1 LARPLLAPDGCVSEA
16 QRLRLRTQEQC
27 RSGSG
32 HFGDEMPGPADS
44 TEGAREER
52 RRRRRRRRSSSR
64 KRRLPPPAGEA
75 RALGAPESSAEEPDL
90 GRLLLLAFAASPAGL
105 GAAALERA
113 GQGRVDAAPASCCIL
128 AARKAARSR
137 SSRSSSLLRHGLPAL
152 RRGGPRRAARGR
164 RGGPG

>member
-44 TEGAREER
+44 TEGARED
-52 RRRRRRRRSSSR
+52 SR

>member
-1 LARPLLAPDGCVSEA
+1 MPGLFSPQTDVCLKRNASGSARRSSAAAAAAISATRCQD
-16 QRLRLRTQEQC
+16 LRT
-27 RSGSG
+27 
-32 HFGDEMPGPADS
+32 P
-44 TEGAREER
+44 R
-52 RRRRRRRRSSSR
+52 RGRRRRRSSSR

>member
-1 LARPLLAPDGCVSEA
+1 MPGLFSPQTDVCLKRNASGSARRSSAAAAAAISATRCQD
-16 QRLRLRTQEQC
+16 LRTP
-27 RSGSG
+27 RRGRG
-32 HFGDEMPGPADS
+32 
-44 TEGAREER
+44 RR

>member
-1 LARPLLAPDGCVSEA
+1 MPGLFSPQTDVCLKRNASGSARRSSAAAAAAISATRCQD
-16 QRLRLRTQEQC
+16 LRT
-27 RSGSG
+27 
-32 HFGDEMPGPADS
+32 P
-44 TEGAREER
+44 R
-52 RRRRRRRRSSSR
+52 RGRSSSR